1 MSTPASLDHF
11 DQVFEKI
18 TQLPI
23 GSKQTQFEDCTFK
36 NSDLSEANF
45 YGCNFVKCT
54 FINCNLSMV
63 KFAQIGLD
71 NIQFTDCKMVG
82 ADFSNAKDFLFGINF
97 SKCILDYAAFM
108 KKKNRKAKFE
118 NCSLKGADFSEAD
131 LTDTKFIN
139 CDFDRAIFM
148 QSTLN
153 GANFSSSFNYVIDPE
168 KNTLRKAKFAQSGLA
183 GLLTNYGIIVAE

>member
-1 MSTPASLDHF
+1 MSTPASLDYY

-18 TQLPI
+18 NTLPI
-23 GSKQTQFEDCTFK
+23 ATKQTQFEDCTFK

-45 YGCNFVKCT
+45 QGSNFIKCT
-54 FINCNLSMV
+54 FVNCNLSMV

-82 ADFSNAKDFLFGINF
+82 VDFSNAKDFLFGINF
-97 SKCILDYAAFM
+97 SNCILDYAAFM

-118 NCSLKGADFSEAD
+118 NCSLKGADFTEAD

-148 QSTLN
+148 HSTLN
-153 GANFSSSFNYVIDPE
+153 GANFSSSFNYTIDPE
-168 KNTLRKAKFAQSGLA
+168 RNTLRKAKFAQSGLA

>member
-1 MSTPASLDHF
+1 MSIPANLDHF

-18 TQLPI
+18 THLVT
-23 GSKQTQFEDCTFK
+23 GAKQTQFEDCTFK
-36 NSDLSEANF
+36 NCDLTEANF
-45 YGCNFVKCT
+45 NGCNFINCS

-63 KFAQIGLD
+63 KFVQNGLD
-71 NIQFTDCKMVG
+71 HIQFTDCKMVG
-82 ADFSNAKDFLFGINF
+82 ADFSNAKDFLFGVNF
-97 SKCILDYAAFM
+97 SNCILDYGALM

-118 NCSLKGADFSEAD
+118 NCSLKGADFTEAD
-131 LTDTKFIN
+131 LTETKFVN

-153 GANFSSSFNYVIDPE
+153 GANFISSFNYTIDPE
-168 KNTLRKAKFAQSGLA
+168 RNSMRKAKFAASGLA